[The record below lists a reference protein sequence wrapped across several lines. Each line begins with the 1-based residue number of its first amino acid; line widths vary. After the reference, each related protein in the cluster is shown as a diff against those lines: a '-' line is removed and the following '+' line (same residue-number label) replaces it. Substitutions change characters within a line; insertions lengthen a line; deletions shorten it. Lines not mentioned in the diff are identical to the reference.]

1 MIGRWAQRRWIAWV
15 LLAAW
20 VVAGCGPTVEDDP
33 ERDWMAAR
41 SAERKEALAGVHF
54 VQIRVMVVE
63 LPFSNRAVENV
74 WGMVDESLL
83 TAKESGSLSANGMRA
98 GLGTAESWPEV
109 AAELKRLAGRQITEA
124 LAINNANQPITLA
137 VKERQ
142 PAATVFAV
150 HADQTISGL
159 DFPAGEYLLALM
171 CAFDPDD
178 PSEMHLA
185 CQPQVRGRRRQVG
198 TGAPGDGALLS
209 NQYRVVGLDMMTFQ
223 TRMAQ
228 GQFLLVGPG
237 HRAERATSIGH
248 RFFIKD
254 KGGMPVATL
263 LVLFPEV
270 VKM

>member
-1 MIGRWAQRRWIAWV
+1 MISRPGQRRWVAWV

-20 VVAGCGPTVEDDP
+20 VVAGCEPTVEDDP
-33 ERDWMAAR
+33 EHDWMATR
-41 SAERKEALAGVHF
+41 SAERKDALAGVHY
-54 VQIRVMVVE
+54 VQVRVMVVE

-74 WGMVDESLL
+74 WALVDESFL
-83 TAKESGSLSANGMRA
+83 TANESGSLSANGMRA
-98 GLGTAESWPEV
+98 GLGTADSWPEV

-178 PSEMHLA
+178 PSEIHLA
-185 CQPQVRGRRRQVG
+185 CQPQARGSRRQVG
-198 TGAPGDGALLS
+198 GVGDGALLG

-223 TRMAQ
+223 ARMAQ

-237 HRAERATSIGH
+237 HRAERATSIGR
-248 RFFIKD
+248 RFFIKN